1 MSTSPFTPA
10 MAERINELLGI
21 YNCRR

>member
-1 MSTSPFTPA
+1 MSTTPFTPA